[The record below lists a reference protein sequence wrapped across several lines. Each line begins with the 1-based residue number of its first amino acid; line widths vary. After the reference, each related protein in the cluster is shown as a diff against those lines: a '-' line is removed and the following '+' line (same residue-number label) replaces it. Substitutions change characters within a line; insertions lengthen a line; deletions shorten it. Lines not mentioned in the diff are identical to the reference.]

1 MQKYFQR
8 NELMNSDLINK
19 AYEISDKYNVI
30 LKGYIKICG
39 NVNCIL
45 FAHYCKST
53 LFYTDFFNVLS
64 AVFKVNRVANKN
76 LKEIKKFIKL
86 HGYNK
91 VWTKGVF
98 SFYGDLRPLAVEAG
112 FGKWSDSGI
121 IANEKYGTD
130 FLITAIFYK

>member
-1 MQKYFQR
+1 
-8 NELMNSDLINK
+8 MNSDLINK

-30 LKGYIKICG
+30 LKGNIKISG

-53 LFYTDFFNVLS
+53 LFYHDFFNVFRDILT
-64 AVFKVNRVANKN
+64 VNRIASKN
-76 LKEIKKFIKL
+76 LKEIKRLIKL
-86 HGYNK
+86 EGYEK
-91 VWTKGVF
+91 IWTKGVF